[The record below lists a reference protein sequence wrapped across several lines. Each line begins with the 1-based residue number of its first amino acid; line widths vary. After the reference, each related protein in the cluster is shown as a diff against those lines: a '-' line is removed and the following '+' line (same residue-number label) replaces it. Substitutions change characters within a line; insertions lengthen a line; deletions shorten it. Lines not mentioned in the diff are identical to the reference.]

1 MEKKKI
7 VREGYNKVALAY
19 QNERHENL
27 EEMKILPEFTSRV
40 TKGGKILDVGC
51 GGGLPFTKYL
61 SEQFDVIGIDI
72 SDKQIEIAKKN
83 VPKAQF
89 IRKDMTELD
98 FPTAYFDGILAYYSI
113 IHVPR
118 EEHFDLFKNFYRML
132 KPNGKALLCLHS
144 TDDPE
149 SYNDDFFGAKMFW
162 SGFDKE
168 TNIEI
173 LKKAGFQIIWSKLV
187 ADSLGAD
194 YHHQFVLIMKP
205 ETD

>member
-132 KPNGKALLCLHS
+132 KPNGILVINS
-144 TDDPE
+144 GTRQSE
-149 SYNDDFFGAKMFW
+149 GMSDFFGEPMFW
-162 SGFDKE
+162 SNNSPEKTLDLVKR
-168 TNIEI
+168 
-173 LKKAGFQIIWSKLV
+173 AGFVIEFEGILRRGREYQYWIF
-187 ADSLGAD
+187 AR
-194 YHHQFVLIMKP
+194 KP
-205 ETD
+205 NE